1 MHMPHHSVLLTAA
14 VAGLLLAQ
22 IPAHAE
28 SNSAGGAGPK
38 VIAVI
43 NGQNVTSVDF
53 GTFVSTRVGQNVS
66 PANLNQQQLSALQEE
81 YINRELVFQ
90 DAVAKGLD
98 KDPEVV
104 IAIENQRHN
113 IIAGYALRQI
123 ASVPPSDKALQDA
136 YKTLA
141 SKPVKEYRASHIMVK
156 TAAEAQGLIDRLK
169 QGVDFAQLAREK
181 SLDSTAQNGG
191 ELGWLPADQIAPPI
205 RDALGALK
213 TGAFSTAPVQ
223 TQFGWHVLKLSE
235 TRILPPPDFDAVKDD
250 LSRQLRNENIGRYIA
265 QLRQHSKIEITS
277 GE

>member
-1 MHMPHHSVLLTAA
+1 MHMPHHSILLTAA
-14 VAGLLLAQ
+14 MTSLLLAQ

-28 SNSAGGAGPK
+28 SNPAGGAGPK
-38 VIAVI
+38 VIAII
-43 NGQNVTSVDF
+43 NGQDVTSVDF
-53 GTFVSTRVGQNVS
+53 GTFVSTRVGQNIS
-66 PANLNQQQLSALQEE
+66 PANLNQQQLNALQEE

-98 KDPEVV
+98 KNPEVV

-169 QGVDFAQLAREK
+169 QGDDFAQLAREK

-250 LSRQLRNENIGRYIA
+250 LSRQLRNENIGKYIA
-265 QLRQHSKIEITS
+265 QLRQHSKIEIK
-277 GE
+277 GGD

>member
-1 MHMPHHSVLLTAA
+1 MPMPHHSVLLTAA

-22 IPAHAE
+22 GQGQAE
-28 SNSAGGAGPK
+28 SGPAGAAGPK

-43 NGQNVTSVDF
+43 NGQNVTNADF
-53 GTFVSTRVGQNVS
+53 GTFVSTRIGQNAS
-66 PANLNQQQLSALQEE
+66 SANLNPQQLNALQDE
-81 YINRELVFQ
+81 YINRELVYQ

-98 KDPEVV
+98 KNPEVI

-156 TAAEAQGLIDRLK
+156 TAGEAQDLIDRLK
-169 QGVDFAQLAREK
+169 RGDDFAQLAREK
-181 SLDSTAQNGG
+181 SLDPTAQNGG
-191 ELGWLPADQIAPPI
+191 ELGWLPVDQIAQPI
-205 RDALGALK
+205 RDALGTLK
-213 TGAFSTAPVQ
+213 TGSFSTAPVQ

-250 LSRQLRNENIGRYIA
+250 LSHQLRNQNIGKYIA
-265 QLRQHSKIEITS
+265 QLRQHSKIEIKND
-277 GE
+277 E

>member
-1 MHMPHHSVLLTAA
+1 MPMPHHSVLLTAA

-22 IPAHAE
+22 GQAQAE
-28 SNSAGGAGPK
+28 SGPAGAAGPK

-43 NGQNVTSVDF
+43 NGQNVTNADF
-53 GTFVSTRVGQNVS
+53 GTFVSTRIGQNAS
-66 PANLNQQQLSALQEE
+66 SANLNPQQLNALQDE
-81 YINRELVFQ
+81 YINRELVYQ

-98 KDPEVV
+98 KNPEVI

-156 TAAEAQGLIDRLK
+156 TAGEAQDLIDRLK
-169 QGVDFAQLAREK
+169 RGDDFAQLAREK
-181 SLDSTAQNGG
+181 SLDPTAQNGG
-191 ELGWLPADQIAPPI
+191 ELGWLPVDQIAQPI
-205 RDALGALK
+205 RDALGTLK
-213 TGAFSTAPVQ
+213 TGSFSTAPVQ

-250 LSRQLRNENIGRYIA
+250 LSHQLRNQNIGKYIA
-265 QLRQHSKIEITS
+265 QLRQHSKIEIKND
-277 GE
+277 E

>member
-1 MHMPHHSVLLTAA
+1 MHMPHHSILLTAA
-14 VAGLLLAQ
+14 MTGLLLAQ

-28 SNSAGGAGPK
+28 SDPAGGASPK

-43 NGQNVTSVDF
+43 NGQNVTSADF
-53 GTFVSTRVGQNVS
+53 GSFVSTRVGQNVA
-66 PANLNQQQLSALQEE
+66 PTNLNQQQLSALQEE

-98 KDPEVV
+98 KNPEVV

-156 TAAEAQGLIDRLK
+156 TEAEAQGLIDRLK

-277 GE
+277 GK

>member
-1 MHMPHHSVLLTAA
+1 MPMPHHSVLLTAA
-14 VAGLLLAQ
+14 AAALLLAQ
-22 IPAHAE
+22 GQVQAE
-28 SNSAGGAGPK
+28 SGPAGGTGPK

-43 NGQNVTSVDF
+43 NGQNVTSADF
-53 GTFVSTRVGQNVS
+53 GTFVSTRIGQNVS
-66 PANLNQQQLSALQEE
+66 SANLNPQQINVLQDE
-81 YINRELVFQ
+81 YINRELVYQ

-98 KDPEVV
+98 KNPEVI

-156 TAAEAQGLIDRLK
+156 TADEARDLIDRLK
-169 QGVDFAQLAREK
+169 RGDDFAQLAREK
-181 SLDSTAQNGG
+181 SLDPTAQNGG
-191 ELGWLPADQIAPPI
+191 ELGWLPVDQIAQPI
-205 RDALGALK
+205 RDALGTLK
-213 TGAFSTAPVQ
+213 TGSFSTTPVQ

-250 LSRQLRNENIGRYIA
+250 LGRQLRNENIGKYIA
-265 QLRQHSKIEITS
+265 QLRQHSKIEIKN

>member
-1 MHMPHHSVLLTAA
+1 MHMPHHSILLTAA
-14 VAGLLLAQ
+14 MTGLLLAQ

-28 SNSAGGAGPK
+28 SNPAGGAGPK
-38 VIAVI
+38 VIAII
-43 NGQNVTSVDF
+43 NGQDVTSVDF
-53 GTFVSTRVGQNVS
+53 GTFVSTRVGQNIS
-66 PANLNQQQLSALQEE
+66 PANLNQQQLNALQEE

-98 KDPEVV
+98 KNPEVV

-169 QGVDFAQLAREK
+169 QGDDFAQLAREK

-250 LSRQLRNENIGRYIA
+250 LSRQLRNENIGKYIA
-265 QLRQHSKIEITS
+265 QLRQHSKIEIK
-277 GE
+277 GGD

>member
-1 MHMPHHSVLLTAA
+1 MHMSHHSVLMTAA
-14 VAGLLLAQ
+14 ITGLLLAQ

-28 SNSAGGAGPK
+28 PNPAGGASPR

-43 NGQNVTSVDF
+43 NGQNVTNADF
-53 GTFVSTRVGQNVS
+53 GTFVSTRIGQSVL
-66 PANLNQQQLSALQEE
+66 PANLNQQQLNTLQDEF
-81 YINRELVFQ
+81 INRELVYQ

-98 KDPEVV
+98 KNPEVA

-156 TAAEAQGLIDRLK
+156 TDADAQSLIDRLK
-169 QGVDFAQLAREK
+169 KGEDFARLAREN
-181 SLDSTAQNGG
+181 SLDPTAQNGG
-191 ELGWLPADQIAPPI
+191 ELGWLPADQIAQPI

-213 TGAFSTAPVQ
+213 TGTFSTTPVQ
-223 TQFGWHVLKLSE
+223 TQFGWHVLKLIE

-250 LSRQLRNENIGRYIA
+250 LGRQLRNENIGKYIA
-265 QLRQHSKIEITS
+265 QLRQHSKIDIKSDE
-277 GE
+277 

>member
-14 VAGLLLAQ
+14 MTGLLLAQ

-28 SNSAGGAGPK
+28 SDPADGAGPK

-43 NGQNVTSVDF
+43 NGQNVTSADF
-53 GTFVSTRVGQNVS
+53 GTFVSTRIGQSVA

-90 DAVAKGLD
+90 DAVSKGLD
-98 KDPEVV
+98 KNPEVV

-156 TAAEAQGLIDRLK
+156 TEAEAQGLIDRLK

-277 GE
+277 GK